1 MLANGVMADGQWHEP
16 STRYHGRVLAAFVPF
31 AYALREAGVMDAF
44 NDIPSFKRFVGYYRL
59 IQTPRDVTMRGCAL
73 TPALSDANWETVWE
87 ATLGWAAGAYARS
100 DPAYLDEGLLSFCLP
115 QFSFIWRIPIRRP
128 YSSAE

>member
-1 MLANGVMADGQWHEP
+1 MMYECMLRSYLQETAV
-16 STRYHGRVLAAFVPF
+16 TY
-31 AYALREAGVMDAF
+31 MDAF

-87 ATLGWAAGAYARS
+87 ATLDSILQVTAGEKLSPCVVVVGAVADRS
-100 DPAYLDEGLLSFCLP
+100 SWLSASEASDAPTFDL
-115 QFSFIWRIPIRRP
+115 
-128 YSSAE
+128 